1 MLSSCRVLVVE
12 DEPLVA
18 EHLMDLLTDA
28 EAIVI
33 GPISTMAAA
42 RQLVRNGTEIDV
54 ALLDLNLGDGS
65 VTPLLEALTA
75 RRVPTLVYTGGVVP
89 EPVRKRHPDLVVLT
103 KPVAPARLTAEL
115 RRVTRSAAARP
126 MGAPAE

>member
-18 EHLMDLLTDA
+18 EHLQDLLTDA

-42 RQLVRNGTEIDV
+42 RQLVRNGTVIDV

-65 VTPLLEALTA
+65 VTPLLEALAA
-75 RRVPTLVYTGGVVP
+75 RSVPTLVYTGGVVP
-89 EPVRKRHPDLVVLT
+89 EAVRHRHPDLVVLT

-115 RRVTRSAAARP
+115 RRVTRSGAARP
-126 MGAPAE
+126 IWAPA